1 MTEEVAPEPSLA
13 DLGTA
18 KKRGMTRVCSKM
30 MSINVSLEIGVQT
43 RVLK

>member
-1 MTEEVAPEPSLA
+1 MEMTEEVAPEPSLG

-18 KKRGMTRVCSKM
+18 EKRGMTRVCSKL
-30 MSINVSLEIGVQT
+30 MSSNVILEI